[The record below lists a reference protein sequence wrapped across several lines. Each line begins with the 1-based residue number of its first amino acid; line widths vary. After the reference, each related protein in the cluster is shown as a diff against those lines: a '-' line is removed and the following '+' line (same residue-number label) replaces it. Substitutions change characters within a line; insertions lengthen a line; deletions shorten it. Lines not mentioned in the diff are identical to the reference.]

1 MKQSIKLKIYH
12 TQNQT
17 LLPTKKKKKWNL
29 EITNILDKHHVP
41 NGNQNLLPI
50 NRLTRIN
57 SDRKNK
63 GFCFNC
69 NEKFGP
75 ACRCKKLFI
84 IENCW
89 LDEEENEYE
98 CDRG

>member
-1 MKQSIKLKIYH
+1 MKQSIKLNLSYSKS
-12 TQNQT
+12 NSVANK
-17 LLPTKKKKKWNL
+17 KKKKKWNM